1 MAAAAEAAARSD
13 GIAAEAA
20 LNKAL
25 SAGVSRTAVAARMG
39 EAQLL
44 QGDLRN
50 AREWLLSGDFSQADA
65 ALGWRMT
72 GLLLRLEGQ
81 LSAAGQAYDRAL
93 AAAPNDPLLWVDI
106 ARLRY
111 SGGEHALAVE
121 AAERALSLG
130 PTNPRAIELRAQL
143 LNDQAGPVAAIPL
156 FERGLKA
163 EPGDLQL
170 LIGYAGALGE
180 AGHAVAMLKVARRI
194 AELAPHS
201 PVPYF
206 LQAMIAARAGKIDL
220 ARNLLNHLGN
230 RVNQVPAA
238 VLLQSALELEAGN
251 SGIAVNMLERLD
263 RQQPYNQRVQLLYAR
278 ALLAVQDHP
287 RLWQRFGEAASRPDA
302 SPYLLTILGRSCEQ
316 TGDRECA
323 AELLDRAATA
333 ELASPPVRGPADP
346 VTRPGSFEAFVVAGD
361 DAVLREANDAAIGAY
376 RRAMDLRYP
385 EWLLDHA
392 VYAANLSTGTQLA
405 EHYLAAFPDSLLA
418 PRLVAGAAMRAGDW
432 QRASLLLQNASLR
445 LGHSDPRMLADLAF
459 AQLQNGDAE
468 AAVASAEAAYR
479 LQRASPAATQMLGA
493 ALARRGTD
501 PERAASLLDKAERIA
516 GSNPLIQRSRMQLHS
531 R

>member
-1 MAAAAEAAARSD
+1 MAERRLGLLAAALLALNSPLAARTEAVDAAISAAAAAAARND

-25 SAGVSRTAVAARMG
+25 SAGASRTDVSARMG

-44 QGDLRN
+44 QGDLRK
-50 AREWLLSGDFSQADA
+50 AREWLANGDFRQADA

-130 PTNPRAIELRAQL
+130 PANPRAIELRAQL

-163 EPGDLQL
+163 EPEDLQL
-170 LIGYAGALGE
+170 LVGYAGALGE

-238 VLLQSALELEAGN
+238 VLLQSALELEA
-251 SGIAVNMLERLD
+251 
-263 RQQPYNQRVQLLYAR
+263 
-278 ALLAVQDHP
+278 
-287 RLWQRFGEAASRPDA
+287 
-302 SPYLLTILGRSCEQ
+302 
-316 TGDRECA
+316 
-323 AELLDRAATA
+323 
-333 ELASPPVRGPADP
+333 
-346 VTRPGSFEAFVVAGD
+346 
-361 DAVLREANDAAIGAY
+361 
-376 RRAMDLRYP
+376 
-385 EWLLDHA
+385 
-392 VYAANLSTGTQLA
+392 
-405 EHYLAAFPDSLLA
+405 
-418 PRLVAGAAMRAGDW
+418 
-432 QRASLLLQNASLR
+432 
-445 LGHSDPRMLADLAF
+445 
-459 AQLQNGDAE
+459 
-468 AAVASAEAAYR
+468 
-479 LQRASPAATQMLGA
+479 
-493 ALARRGTD
+493 
-501 PERAASLLDKAERIA
+501 
-516 GSNPLIQRSRMQLHS
+516 LH
-531 R
+531 